1 MYICLIDVLGM
12 KNHLLGL
19 YSYSFRRQ
27 RRSETGWMRSWP
39 PLPDRGLPL
48 VWPGSQPAPRRMT
61 RISQRCRWREP
72 DPRYV
77 RGTSGAAAPF
87 VPHPTD
93 RLAHGPPKKKYGP
106 HRHHGA
112 AAGRAAGDDWTRQVG
127 DLCRRRHTAASPV
140 SPTKPLLSPPS
151 SSSPT
156 PPPCPPS
163 CGRPP
168 LLSGVN

>member
-1 MYICLIDVLGM
+1 MP
-12 KNHLLGL
+12 LLGSWKHRNL
-19 YSYSFRRQ
+19 PERQ

-93 RLAHGPPKKKYGP
+93 RLAHGPPKKKIRSTSP
-106 HRHHGA
+106 PRS
-112 AAGRAAGDDWTRQVG
+112 RSRP
-127 DLCRRRHTAASPV
+127 CRRGRLDETSGRPLPPPPHGRIPRLPDEAPSVATFLLVPNAASV
-140 SPTKPLLSPPS
+140 SSVMREASAALRRKL
-151 SSSPT
+151 
-156 PPPCPPS
+156 
-163 CGRPP
+163 RR
-168 LLSGVN
+168 NRNEAI